1 MSTSV
6 LPKTNVGRSSHGKT
20 KIPYRKDITTSTD
33 WGFVQPLFVKK
44 MQAGSAMHVNA
55 LRSFVRVQPLSKPTF
70 GSASWR
76 TYHRFVP
83 YEELFPTYPYMLKGE
98 PYYTANGNSNYIP
111 TQMPWI
117 YVSDLSRILLGYQ
130 SAFSI
135 FYQDGNVYKSIGSL
149 SETNRTAYINAI
161 VSQNVL
167 SNSQESGLEA
177 TYHVYDKDLLVTP
190 EGADYIQYGTV
201 SVSSANHNVMVCYRL
216 SRRAKNIYK
225 VLVGCGFQLD
235 ANNLHEWC
243 IAPLMAYYRAYFD
256 LFHPVREIG
265 WSATTAYFIL
275 DYIREKG
282 TTNIVNDNQLRVAF
296 KNFIGQISECYFT
309 DDTDFISAHIATP
322 SVGRSSIVGNV
333 AQGLD
338 QTSANALSK
347 STMVASAQIGGI
359 PYIQS
364 STSFTAEAIRTL
376 DRLTK
381 MVNKD
386 SNIAHRIDEWM
397 AAHGFGKS
405 LLDTDPY
412 QIGSESVPIEI
423 TDIISTAETE
433 QGSLG
438 EFAGTAVGRKD
449 PSQYKKYHYSTDV
462 VGFWITLACCVP
474 ESGWFQ
480 GLSPDSGCLDFR
492 RYDEYWS
499 ELDSIGFDISTKDQV
514 VGSNFVANGFTAAAP
529 ASFGFIPRYSRF
541 KVSQNIVNGNCSLRS
556 TRTAFL
562 PYTLDRYIT
571 PGDVNTTYVSG
582 EGASY
587 QFSLDST
594 PQTTV
599 PVASSQYRFIGKD
612 LFMGNYDRIFQQYD
626 QTDRVWQVVPD
637 SAFNL
642 NPSPDHFVVHNFLD
656 ATYVAPVISMADSY
670 DTDSFDNEM
679 QVEKA

>member
-6 LPKTNVGRSSHGKT
+6 LPKVNVGRSSHGKT

-44 MQAGSAMHVNA
+44 MQAGSSMHVNA

-83 YEELFPTYPYMLKGE
+83 YEDLFPTYPYMLKGE

-111 TQMPWI
+111 SQMPWI

-135 FYQDGNVYKSIGSL
+135 YYMDGNVYKSIGSL
-149 SETNRTAYINAI
+149 SETNRNAYIAA
-161 VSQNVL
+161 VVAQNVL
-167 SNSQESGLEA
+167 SNGQESGLEA

-190 EGADYIQYGTV
+190 DAADYVQYGTV
-201 SVSSANHNVMVCYRL
+201 SVSGANHSIVVCYRL

-225 VLVGCGFQLD
+225 VLVGCGFQLN

-256 LFHPVREIG
+256 LFNPIRDTG
-265 WSATTAYFIL
+265 WSATTAFFIL
-275 DYIREKG
+275 DYVREKG
-282 TTNIVNDNQLRVAF
+282 TTNIVADNQLRVAF
-296 KNFIGQISECYFT
+296 KNFIGQISDCYYT

-322 SVGRSSIVGNV
+322 SVGSSSGYNNIPLSSAKDLSTETRVYSNLTQ
-333 AQGLD
+333 QGIINGVSSSSPLTALMVRLLD
-338 QTSANALSK
+338 K
-347 STMVASAQIGGI
+347 V
-359 PYIQS
+359 
-364 STSFTAEAIRTL
+364 
-376 DRLTK
+376 TK
-381 MVNKD
+381 MANKD
-386 SNIAHRIDEWM
+386 SNIGHRVDEWM

-405 LLDTDPY
+405 LLDSDPY
-412 QIGSESVPIEI
+412 EIGSESVPIEI
-423 TDIISTAETE
+423 TDIISTAETSE
-433 QGSLG
+433 GSLG

-499 ELDSIGFDISTKDQV
+499 ELDAQGFDISTKDQV
-514 VGSNFVANGFTAAAP
+514 VGSDFVASGFTAVAP
-529 ASFGFIPRYSRF
+529 ESFGFIPRYSRF

-571 PGDVNTTYVSG
+571 PGDINTEYKSG

-587 QFSLDST
+587 QFAVIST
-594 PQTTV
+594 PRTSV
-599 PVASSQYRFIGKD
+599 PIASTQYKFIGKD

-626 QTDRVWQVVPD
+626 QTDKVWQVIPD

-642 NPSPDHFVVHNFLD
+642 NPAPDHFVVHNFLD

>member
-1 MSTSV
+1 MGTSV

-83 YEELFPTYPYMLKGE
+83 YEELFPTYPYMLKAE

-135 FYQDGNVYKSIGSL
+135 YYQDGNVYKSIGSL
-149 SETNRTAYINAI
+149 SETNRNAYIAAI

-190 EGADYIQYGTV
+190 DAADYIQYGTV

-265 WSATTAYFIL
+265 WSATTAFFIL

-282 TTNIVNDNQLRVAF
+282 TTNIVVDNQLRVAF
-296 KNFIGQISECYFT
+296 KNFIGQLSDCYYT

-322 SVGRSSIVGNV
+322 SVGGNGFTNV
-333 AQGLD
+333 YYNKNASLELD
-338 QTSANALSK
+338 NRVYATSGNQPFIN
-347 STMVASAQIGGI
+347 TV
-359 PYIQS
+359 S
-364 STSFTAEAIRTL
+364 STNPVSQVMLNLL
-376 DRLTK
+376 DKLTK

-386 SNIAHRIDEWM
+386 SNIAHRVDEWM

-412 QIGSESVPIEI
+412 EIGSESVPIEI

-480 GLSPDSGCLDFR
+480 GLSPDSGCLDVR

-499 ELDSIGFDISTKDQV
+499 ELDAQGFDISTKDQV

-571 PGDVNTTYVSG
+571 PGDVNTIY
-582 EGASY
+582 
-587 QFSLDST
+587 
-594 PQTTV
+594 
-599 PVASSQYRFIGKD
+599 IGK
-612 LFMGNYDRIFQQYD
+612 MQP
-626 QTDRVWQVVPD
+626 VP
-637 SAFNL
+637 
-642 NPSPDHFVVHNFLD
+642 
-656 ATYVAPVISMADSY
+656 
-670 DTDSFDNEM
+670 
-679 QVEKA
+679 